1 MNSKWK
7 NYGLWLSVL
16 SLAGLLI
23 KPKLQIGDAEWD
35 NLVNSV
41 LAILVT
47 LGIVSNPSLGKGYI
61 DIVDK

>member
-16 SLAGLLI
+16 SLIGLLI
-23 KPKLQIGDAEWD
+23 KPKLQIGDVEWD
-35 NLVNSV
+35 NLINAV
-41 LAILVT
+41 LSILIT

-61 DIVDK
+61 DITDK